1 MRRGYGRFGRG
12 GFVFCCARSAG
23 RASMPRHARPW
34 RGDARDRRPVSWR
47 ASAPS
52 TTLRVVPLP
61 RERGRIAVTM
71 GGVSGDDGWCGGRPG
86 ASSPAKRGRGTAAQ
100 RWWRGRATLTG
111 ALETSTEGSHC
122 RVQGTPSTHPPAVIL
137 GLDPRIGCRF
147 RDVRGFGAN
156 VRTCSVSAHAAPADP
171 RVKPEDDGRG
181 AETTVE
187 GVEMTVDRHSG
198 RGDGCGSP
206 LRDRRDIGREGKAVS
221 ATRPPPP

>member
-137 GLDPRIGCRF
+137 GFD
-147 RDVRGFGAN
+147 RGSGAGP
-156 VRTCSVSAHAAPADP
+156 TTSGALPPASAPCSIAAHAAPADP
-171 RVKPEDDGRG
+171 RVKPEDDGGGGESG
-181 AETTVE
+181 A
-187 GVEMTVDRHSG
+187 
-198 RGDGCGSP
+198 SP
-206 LRDRRDIGREGKAVS
+206 DRR
-221 ATRPPPP
+221 